1 MFSND
6 WYILICHIDVT
17 TGGVKCQSFPPDF
30 TEHVRGQRLPRINKA
45 YPLYWFMIKCLAAY
59 SKGVVSQEKTRH
71 ILFGHRTSDSSETH
85 VTPQSFK
92 LYSSFVLILFWP
104 FRMGKVPDGK
114 HFNVFI
120 HVILLLPDSL
130 MWKSIQEE
138 MNYIHTKLYFIFHLG
153 MFVYQGDCIKRLRV

>member
-104 FRMGKVPDGK
+104 FRMGKVPDGTRSCERAFRRK
-114 HFNVFI
+114 WIISTQSF
-120 HVILLLPDSL
+120 
-130 MWKSIQEE
+130 
-138 MNYIHTKLYFIFHLG
+138 TLYFTLECLFTK
-153 MFVYQGDCIKRLRV
+153 VTV